1 MVGLAINVPVSV
13 HVLRIMVVSNAVNCI
28 KIPIR
33 VVKRY
38 RSKMALYSY
47 WWHSLAAFVDLGYAV
62 LFCDALV
69 QFLKFLKLS
78 LNILSSFSSKCLKR
92 VWLTRRVFSTAKDSK
107 LRMTPFG
114 FSDVNMIQRRV
125 KILHPLVFVLFCFV
139 LFYRFIKTECL
150 IMYRH
155 GRAYCRCQIQTLVD
169 LPPELS
175 PHRLFWNDN
184 RQRLGLHVE
193 MWANGYCASLDQ
205 LSSGYVTV
213 VYCLSSNTIIL
224 FL

>member
-1 MVGLAINVPVSV
+1 MTFPGSFRRFRIRSFILRCARSVSEV
-13 HVLRIMVVSNAVNCI
+13 F
-28 KIPIR
+28 KI
-33 VVKRY
+33 VVKYSFIIFIKMLEACLTYETGILDRQGFEVTNDPVWILGRQY
-38 RSKMALYSY
+38 DTKTSKDFAPTC
-47 WWHSLAAFVDLGYAV
+47 F
-62 LFCDALV
+62 FC
-69 QFLKFLKLS
+69 
-78 LNILSSFSSKCLKR
+78 
-92 VWLTRRVFSTAKDSK
+92 
-107 LRMTPFG
+107 
-114 FSDVNMIQRRV
+114 
-125 KILHPLVFVLFCFV
+125 CFV